1 MLQLVTL
8 DEHYF
13 KTFNKNMEA
22 VTHAMSPCGVI
33 NYRFLCQRI
42 CTVCS
47 TLCFTKT

>member
-22 VTHAMSPCGVI
+22 VTHAMSRG
-33 NYRFLCQRI
+33 N
-42 CTVCS
+42 
-47 TLCFTKT
+47 